1 MSADPTLQRLA
12 SRVLWPGFLGTRA
25 PGWLRRGLD
34 EGLPGAVLFGHNVD
48 PEDPD
53 GTSRLAASIR
63 AEGDALLLGIDEEG
77 GNVTRLEAATGS
89 SFPGAGQLGRI
100 GDPGITRSVAAAL
113 GARVRRSGATMVLG
127 PVADVNSNPLNPV
140 IGVRSFGADPETVS
154 QHTAAAVE
162 GLRAGG
168 VLSCVKHFPGHGDT
182 VADSHIDTPRVQ
194 LGRERMDA
202 IHLPPFLA
210 AIEAGVDAVMTA
222 HVIFPEFG
230 EAPATVNPAVL
241 GRLRELGFTGLIVSD
256 ALDMAAIS
264 QTMGVGPGAVASLV
278 AGADLLCLGNPA
290 PVYRRSAGD
299 DEHDFTSTRDAIV
312 EALRSGALPVERL
325 EEAAERIA
333 RARREADRVAR
344 AAHEARIAPL
354 ADRELIAIAGRAIES
369 EGIPPAG
376 SGEPR
381 LLLDIRRAAHG
392 AIAARNEPFSVELG
406 AVLRPIDPADG
417 PSEADLAFIVAHPG
431 PVFVLCDALPSAAA
445 QRRFIADVR
454 AIRADAIVLDAGT
467 PGETPAPAIR
477 TRGSNRA
484 VARALAARL
493 DAAQAEPHTA
503 ADDRTL
509 LAVDL
514 GKTSCRVQLRRG
526 GRILAE
532 ARGTGAPG
540 LSETGGVER
549 AFAAITAAVSA
560 LPALPSLSGRGHADA
575 APIAIGVGAAGAES
589 APETAQRLARLLG
602 ERFGGSAAVI
612 SDAYAAHAGAFAG
625 RPGTVIIAGTGA
637 CGIVLDPGGEFR
649 RIDGWGPWLGDAG
662 SGQWLGRRG
671 LEAALRDFDGRGPR
685 TTLRG
690 TAESTIGGSLDGLPA
705 WLAAGEAPAARLGGF
720 APEVLRAA
728 EHGDAV
734 AEGILAEGIA
744 HLADLARAGDASETS
759 AVGGIT
765 EHPLV
770 ELRLA
775 RAIEAVGSRPV
786 PAAGTALDG
795 IALIA
800 MRTDLAYERKVRRH
814 G

>member
-12 SRVLWPGFLGTRA
+12 SGVLWPGFLGTRA
-25 PGWLRRGLD
+25 PDWLRRGLD
-34 EGLPGAVLFGHNVD
+34 DGLPGAVLFGHNVD

-77 GNVTRLEAATGS
+77 GSVTRLEAATGS
-89 SFPGAGQLGRI
+89 SFPGAAQLGRI
-100 GDPGITRSVAAAL
+100 GDPGLTRSVAAAL
-113 GARVRRSGATMVLG
+113 GARVRRGGATMVLG
-127 PVADVNSNPLNPV
+127 PVADVNSNPRNPV

-154 QHTAAAVE
+154 RHTAASVE

-182 VADSHIDTPRVQ
+182 VADSHIDAPRVQ

-202 IHLPPFLA
+202 IHLPPFVA
-210 AIEAGVDAVMTA
+210 AIEAGADAVMTA

-241 GRLRELGFTGLIVSD
+241 GRLRELGFTGLIVTD

-264 QTMGVGPGAVASLV
+264 QTMGVGPGAVASLA

-299 DEHDFTSTRDAIV
+299 DEHDFTGTRDAIV

-325 EEAAERIA
+325 EEAGERIA

-344 AAHEARIAPL
+344 AAHDAGVAPL
-354 ADRELIAIAGRAIES
+354 GDRELIRIADRAIEL
-369 EGIPPAG
+369 AG
-376 SGEPR
+376 VRAEDIAEPR
-381 LLLDIRRAAHG
+381 LLLDIRRGAHG
-392 AIAARNEPFSVELG
+392 AIAARNEPFSVELD
-406 AVLRPIDPADG
+406 AERLPSDPENG
-417 PSEADLAFIVAHPG
+417 PTEPELARIGGHPG
-431 PVFVLCDALPSAAA
+431 SVFVLCDALPSSDA

-454 AIRADAIVLDAGT
+454 AIRTDAIVLDAGT
-467 PGETPAPAIR
+467 PGETDAPVIR

-493 DAAQAEPHTA
+493 DRAPAQPRPAGDE
-503 ADDRTL
+503 RTL

-514 GKTSCRVQLRRG
+514 GKTNCRVQLRRG
-526 GRILAE
+526 DRTLAE

-540 LSETGGVER
+540 LGQTEGVER
-549 AFAAITAAVSA
+549 AFAAITMAIEALPPHDGA
-560 LPALPSLSGRGHADA
+560 LPAPFS
-575 APIAIGVGAAGAES
+575 IGVGAAGAES
-589 APETAQRLARLLG
+589 APEAAQRLARLLCD
-602 ERFGGSAAVI
+602 RFGGPAAVI

-625 RPGTVIIAGTGA
+625 RAGTVIIAGTGA
-637 CGIVLDPGGEFR
+637 CGIVLDPSGDFR

-685 TTLRG
+685 TALRAA
-690 TAESTIGGSLDGLPA
+690 AEAMSGGPLDGLPG

-734 AEGILAEGIA
+734 ADAIVDEGIA
-744 HLADLARAGDASETS
+744 HLSDLARAGGALETS
-759 AVGGIT
+759 VVGGIT

-770 ELRLA
+770 ARRLA
-775 RAIEAVGSRPV
+775 RAIESAGSRPV
-786 PAAGTALDG
+786 TAAGTALDG

>member
-12 SRVLWPGFLGTRA
+12 SGVLWPGFLGTRA
-25 PGWLRRGLD
+25 PDWLRRGLD
-34 EGLPGAVLFGHNVD
+34 DGLPGAVLFGHNVD

-63 AEGDALLLGIDEEG
+63 TGGDALLLGIDEEG

-89 SFPGAGQLGRI
+89 SFPGAAQLGRI
-100 GDPGITRSVAAAL
+100 GDPGLTRSVATAL
-113 GARVRRSGATMVLG
+113 GDRVRRSGATMVLG
-127 PVADVNSNPLNPV
+127 PVADVNSNPRNPV
-140 IGVRSFGADPETVS
+140 IGVRSFGSDPEAVS
-154 QHTAAAVE
+154 RHTAAAVE

-182 VADSHIDTPRVQ
+182 IADSHVDAPRVQ

-264 QTMGVGPGAVASLV
+264 QTMGVGPGAVASLA

-325 EEAAERIA
+325 EEAGERIA

-344 AAHEARIAPL
+344 AERDAGIAPL
-354 ADRELIAIAGRAIES
+354 DDRELIAIADRAIES
-369 EGIPPAG
+369 EGIPSSGP
-376 SGEPR
+376 GEPR

-406 AVLRPIDPADG
+406 AERLPIDPADG
-417 PSEADLAFIVAHPG
+417 PSEADLARIGAHPG
-431 PVFVLCDALPSAAA
+431 PVLVLCDALPSADA

-467 PGETPAPAIR
+467 PGDIPAPVIR

-493 DAAQAEPHTA
+493 DPEQAEPGTA
-503 ADDRTL
+503 AGERTF

-526 GRILAE
+526 ARVLAE

-540 LSETGGVER
+540 LGETDGVER
-549 AFAAITAAVSA
+549 AFAAITAAVAS
-560 LPALPSLSGRGHADA
+560 LPTLPVYEDADPVPA
-575 APIAIGVGAAGAES
+575 AIGVGAAGAES
-589 APETAQRLARLLG
+589 APEAAQRLARLLG

-637 CGIVLDPGGEFR
+637 CGIVLDPGGELR

-671 LEAALRDFDGRGPR
+671 LEAALRDFDGRGPC
-685 TTLRG
+685 TMLRG
-690 TAESTIGGSLDGLPA
+690 IAESMIGGPLDGLPA

-734 AEGILAEGIA
+734 ADAILAEGIA
-744 HLADLARAGDASETS
+744 HLAELARAGAAVETS

-770 ELRLA
+770 EFRLA